1 MYTRIR
7 SGMSSSA
14 GGDFPL
20 KPLPE
25 EAACLALVSD
35 AEKWLAK
42 VKKAM
47 QVDQFCRVII
57 CSFRYYVLIIS
68 E

>member
-1 MYTRIR
+1 MLTLNNEYFRIR

-25 EAACLALVSD
+25 EAACLDLVNE

-42 VKKAM
+42 VKKAV
-47 QVDQFCRVII
+47 QV
-57 CSFRYYVLIIS
+57 RYLLFSCIF
-68 E
+68 